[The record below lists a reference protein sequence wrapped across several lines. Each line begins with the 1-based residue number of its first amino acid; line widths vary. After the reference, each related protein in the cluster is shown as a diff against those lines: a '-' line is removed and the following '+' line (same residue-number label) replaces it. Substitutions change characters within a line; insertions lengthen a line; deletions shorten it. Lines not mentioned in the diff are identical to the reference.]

1 MIILTILHA
10 AENCVFSSGYSPFAK
25 WLKSLDR
32 VARSIIDNRLIRV
45 QKGNLGD
52 YKSLKDGVFELRIQF
67 GYRVY
72 FAMIGTTILLLY
84 GGSKSTQSQDIRR
97 TKAYWKEFKEASK

>member
-1 MIILTILHA
+1 MYNVQPGTIQIYID
-10 AENCVFSSGYSPFAK
+10 SSGHSPFTR

-32 VARSIIDNRLIRV
+32 VVRSIIDTRLIRV

-52 YKSLKDGVFELRIQF
+52 YKSLKDGVFELRIQL

-72 FAMIGTTILLLY
+72 FVMIGTTILLLH
-84 GGSKSTQSQDIRR
+84 GGSKSTQFQDIGRA
-97 TKAYWKEFKEASK
+97 KAYWKEYQEALK

>member
-1 MIILTILHA
+1 MYNVQPRTIQIYKDASGHA
-10 AENCVFSSGYSPFAK
+10 PFAN

-32 VARSIIDNRLIRV
+32 MVRSIIDNRLIRL

-52 YKSLKDGVFELRIQF
+52 YKSLRDGVFELRIHL

-97 TKAYWKEFKEASK
+97 AKAYWKEYQEASK

>member
-1 MIILTILHA
+1 MYNVQPRTLQ
-10 AENCVFSSGYSPFAK
+10 VYKDSSGYSPFAK

-84 GGSKSTQSQDIRR
+84 GGSKSTQPQDIRR
-97 TKAYWKEFKEASK
+97 AKAYWKEFKEASK